1 MRTLFCCFFAILYS
15 FLIYACGCGKKELT
29 SVLPDSVQLKP
40 GDVVFRLGESLE
52 SNVVNVADR
61 GGLYSHCGIV
71 VDSAGE
77 HRIVHAVPDE
87 LDFPEDVE
95 RVKMDRVDVFFR
107 QDRAWAG
114 AVTRMDDSIA
124 AVRAAEAAKEV
135 FMRNTLFDNDYDDQ
149 DSTKFYCSEL
159 IWHAYKKAGYDIIG
173 PDRHSYNVL
182 FRRIDKCIVP
192 SQVYNS
198 PYFHVVAFFNQ

>member
-1 MRTLFCCFFAILYS
+1 MRGLFFYFLLVLYLFS
-15 FLIYACGCGKKELT
+15 IFSCGCGKKELE
-29 SVLPDSVQLKP
+29 SILPDSVQLRA
-40 GDVVFRLGESLE
+40 GDIVFRLGESLE
-52 SNVVNVADR
+52 SNVVNIADR

-71 VDSAGE
+71 VDSAGLWMV
-77 HRIVHAVPDE
+77 VHAVPDE
-87 LDFPEDVE
+87 PEFPGDSE
-95 RVKMDRVDVFFR
+95 RVKMDKVDLFFR

-114 AVTRMDDSIA
+114 AVTRMDDSVA
-124 AVRAAEAAKEV
+124 AAKAADAAKAVYE
-135 FMRNTLFDNDYDDQ
+135 RNTPFDNDYDDQ

-159 IWHAYKKAGYDIIG
+159 IWHAYKQAGYDIIG

-198 PYFHVVAFFNQ
+198 PYFHAVAFFNQ